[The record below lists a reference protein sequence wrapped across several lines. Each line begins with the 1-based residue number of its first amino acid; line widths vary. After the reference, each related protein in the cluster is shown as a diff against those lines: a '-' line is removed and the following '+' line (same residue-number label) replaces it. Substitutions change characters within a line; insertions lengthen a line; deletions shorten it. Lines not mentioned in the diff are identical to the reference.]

1 MHHCEYKLNPILVD
15 SHYRNSDVL
24 QFIIHSQGDICIWDP
39 KSGTQVGRILTGHK
53 KYISSLAWQPLH
65 CSKNNSILLASGSKD
80 NTIKVCEITP

>member
-1 MHHCEYKLNPILVD
+1 MY
-15 SHYRNSDVL
+15 
-24 QFIIHSQGDICIWDP
+24 SQGDICIWDP

-80 NTIKVCEITP
+80 NTIKVCEIVN